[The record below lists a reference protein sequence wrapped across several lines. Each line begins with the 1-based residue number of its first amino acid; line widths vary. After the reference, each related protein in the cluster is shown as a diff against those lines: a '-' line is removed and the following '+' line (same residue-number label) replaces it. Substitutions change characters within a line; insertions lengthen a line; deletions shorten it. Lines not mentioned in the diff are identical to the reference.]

1 MGINSNGKWTSKRV
15 LAELTL
21 PGSSAWLS
29 FLRMHAGWGYISVWQ
44 GKRAQMGDPTASP
57 ISVLLSSAGDP
68 TTTKASC
75 KRSRKWA
82 GMKPKPTQ
90 QTKQSPTG
98 AEREQDQG
106 RQVELP
112 GKVLLLIGQQQA
124 ESRHA
129 LLQTALCVKQKYRG
143 AFQGWGHS
151 TQDADFVVMPPLSES
166 WEEEQFMG
174 CK

>member
-1 MGINSNGKWTSKRV
+1 MQKKQKVGRNEAEAH
-15 LAELTL
+15 LA
-21 PGSSAWLS
+21 
-29 FLRMHAGWGYISVWQ
+29 
-44 GKRAQMGDPTASP
+44 
-57 ISVLLSSAGDP
+57 
-68 TTTKASC
+68 
-75 KRSRKWA
+75 
-82 GMKPKPTQ
+82 
-90 QTKQSPTG
+90 KQSPTG